1 MWAKAVRYTL
11 FLISTLLFLGVLLDL
26 SDPVVLHPGLINY
39 RFRVR
44 STGRISTYSVVDSP
58 ALSSADI
65 SRLLKIISPVA
76 GWTNTVGI

>member
-1 MWAKAVRYTL
+1 MKAVRYAL

-26 SDPVVLHPGLINY
+26 SNPVVLPPGLINY

-44 STGRISTYSVVDSP
+44 STGRISAYSAVDSP

-65 SRLLKIISPVA
+65 SNLLKIISPVA